1 MAVHL
6 WGGLMFLCVCKVSG
20 AADVPCG
27 NIRHVSGVEGESVV
41 LAVDYTNITDNSW
54 SITSTNHQFATT
66 IPGEPIDIRDYKYKG
81 RLNTTANGS
90 LIIDKLTR
98 EDQRTYTAS
107 ILRHRSGVCSH
118 FYNLTVYNKL
128 IKSTPNKD
136 NYYSISTGGILNN
149 TTTAMSNTTGHQNS
163 TLHSSS
169 RSPLI
174 LAVVI
179 PVSLV
184 LVILLI
190 AFSINSCQTQSSS
203 RIFENQNEGSTEDN
217 NCPVWKENN
226 VYNYLDITQKGPTG
240 HLTEQDTVSIS
251 LYSVVSVVN
260 RSQPSQ

>member
-1 MAVHL
+1 M
-6 WGGLMFLCVCKVSG
+6 
-20 AADVPCG
+20 
-27 NIRHVSGVEGESVV
+27 
-41 LAVDYTNITDNSW
+41 DYTDITDITW
-54 SITSTNHQFATT
+54 TITSNYHQFAAT

-107 ILRHRSGVCSH
+107 ILRHGSGVCNN
-118 FYNLTVYNKL
+118 FYNLTVY
-128 IKSTPNKD
+128 S
-136 NYYSISTGGILNN
+136 GILNN

>member
-118 FYNLTVYNKL
+118 FYNLTVY
-128 IKSTPNKD
+128 S
-136 NYYSISTGGILNN
+136 GILNN